1 MKYSKLLGVLFMKLF
16 LRVVI
21 DNTVYCYSVLNG
33 VSYNCIHFPNHFVI
47 YLYKHHNHLYS
58 YKAFFYNSLRIS
70 FGECNSKIKLYNSIQ
85 FLLKEELYDVM
96 QF

>member
-1 MKYSKLLGVLFMKLF
+1 MNLV

-21 DNTVYCYSVLNG
+21 DKIVYCFNVLNG
-33 VSYNCIHFPNHFVI
+33 VSSNTIYLPNHFVI

-58 YKAFFYNSLRIS
+58 YRAFFYNSLHI
-70 FGECNSKIKLYNSIQ
+70 FVGECNSKSKLYSAIQ